1 MAKDLNNVN
10 LIGRMVRE
18 EEIRATSTGKK
29 VLTFTLAVNNANNTA
44 NFIECVAWENTAEFI
59 SKYANKGARIA
70 VTGVLNQESWEKD
83 GQKRSKLNVV
93 VRDVQLLENKPI
105 AKPQPVEEE
114 MSEPVDLSQIPF

>member
-18 EEIRATSTGKK
+18 EEIRSTSTGKK
-29 VLTFTLAVNNANNTA
+29 VLTFTLAVNNANDTA

-93 VRDVQLLENKPI
+93 VRDVQLLENKPMT
-105 AKPQPVEEE
+105 KTQPVEE

>member
-18 EEIRATSTGKK
+18 EEIRSTSTGKK
-29 VLTFTLAVNNANNTA
+29 VLTFTLAVNNANDTA

-59 SKYANKGARIA
+59 SKYTNKGARIA

-93 VRDVQLLENKPI
+93 VRDVQLLENKPMT
-105 AKPQPVEEE
+105 KTQPAEEE

>member
-18 EEIRATSTGKK
+18 EEIRSTSTGKK
-29 VLTFTLAVNNANNTA
+29 VLTFTLAVNNANDIA

-70 VTGVLNQESWEKD
+70 VTGVLNQESWEKN

>member
-18 EEIRATSTGKK
+18 EEIRSTSTGKK
-29 VLTFTLAVNNANNTA
+29 VLTFTLAVNNANDTA

-105 AKPQPVEEE
+105 AKTQPVEE

>member
-29 VLTFTLAVNNANNTA
+29 VLTLTLAVNNANDTA

-105 AKPQPVEEE
+105 AKPQPEEE

>member
-18 EEIRATSTGKK
+18 EEIRSTSTGKK
-29 VLTFTLAVNNANNTA
+29 VLTFTLAVNNANDTA

-70 VTGVLNQESWEKD
+70 VTGILNQESWEKD

-93 VRDVQLLENKPI
+93 VRDVQLLENKPMT
-105 AKPQPVEEE
+105 KTQPVEE

>member
-29 VLTFTLAVNNANNTA
+29 VLTFTLAVNNANDTA

-105 AKPQPVEEE
+105 TKTQPVEE

>member
-18 EEIRATSTGKK
+18 EEICSTSTGKK
-29 VLTFTLAVNNANNTA
+29 VLTFTLAVNNANDIA

-70 VTGVLNQESWEKD
+70 VTGVLNQESWEKN

>member
-29 VLTFTLAVNNANNTA
+29 VLTFTLAVNNANDTA

-93 VRDVQLLENKPI
+93 VRDVQLLENKPMT
-105 AKPQPVEEE
+105 KTQPAEE

>member
-18 EEIRATSTGKK
+18 EEIRSTSTGKK
-29 VLTFTLAVNNANNTA
+29 VLTFTLAVNNANDTA

-105 AKPQPVEEE
+105 TKTQPVEE

>member
-18 EEIRATSTGKK
+18 EEIRSTSTGKK
-29 VLTFTLAVNNANNTA
+29 VLTFTLAVNNANDTA

-93 VRDVQLLENKPI
+93 VRDVQLLENKPMT
-105 AKPQPVEEE
+105 KTQPAVEE

>member
-29 VLTFTLAVNNANNTA
+29 VLTFTLAVNNANDTA

-93 VRDVQLLENKPI
+93 VRDVQLLENKPMT
-105 AKPQPVEEE
+105 KPQPAEE

>member
-29 VLTFTLAVNNANNTA
+29 VLTFTLAVNNANDTA

-93 VRDVQLLENKPI
+93 VRDVQLLENKPMT
-105 AKPQPVEEE
+105 KTEPVEE

>member
-29 VLTFTLAVNNANNTA
+29 VLTFTLAVNNANDTA

-59 SKYANKGARIA
+59 SKYTNKGARIA

-93 VRDVQLLENKPI
+93 VRDVQLLENKS
-105 AKPQPVEEE
+105 AVKTQPVEED
-114 MSEPVDLSQIPF
+114 MSEPIDLSDIPF

>member
-29 VLTFTLAVNNANNTA
+29 VLTFTLAVNNANDTA

-93 VRDVQLLENKPI
+93 VRDVQLLENKPMT
-105 AKPQPVEEE
+105 KTQPAEE
-114 MSEPVDLSQIPF
+114 MSEPVDLLQIPF

>member
-29 VLTFTLAVNNANNTA
+29 VLTFTLAVNNANDTA

-93 VRDVQLLENKPI
+93 VRDVQLLENKPMTKI
-105 AKPQPVEEE
+105 QPVEE

>member
-29 VLTFTLAVNNANNTA
+29 VLTFTLAVNNANDTA

-93 VRDVQLLENKPI
+93 VRDVQLLENKPMT
-105 AKPQPVEEE
+105 KTQPVVEE

>member
-29 VLTFTLAVNNANNTA
+29 VLTFTLAVNNANDTA

-105 AKPQPVEEE
+105 AKPQPEEE

>member
-29 VLTFTLAVNNANNTA
+29 VLTFTLAVNNANDTA

-105 AKPQPVEEE
+105 AKPQPVEE

>member
-29 VLTFTLAVNNANNTA
+29 VLTFTLAVNNANDTA

-70 VTGVLNQESWEKD
+70 VSGVLNQESWEKD

-93 VRDVQLLENKPI
+93 VRDVQLLENKPMT
-105 AKPQPVEEE
+105 KTQPVEE

>member
-29 VLTFTLAVNNANNTA
+29 VLTFTLAVNNANDTA

>member
-29 VLTFTLAVNNANNTA
+29 VLTFTLAVNNANDTA

-59 SKYANKGARIA
+59 SKYAKKGAGIA

-93 VRDVQLLENKPI
+93 VRDVQLLENKPMT
-105 AKPQPVEEE
+105 KTQPVEE

>member
-29 VLTFTLAVNNANNTA
+29 VLTFTLAVNNANDTA

-59 SKYANKGARIA
+59 SKYANKGARVA

>member
-1 MAKDLNNVN
+1 MTKDLNNVN

-29 VLTFTLAVNNANNTA
+29 VLTFTLAVNNANDTA

-105 AKPQPVEEE
+105 TKTQPVEE

>member
-29 VLTFTLAVNNANNTA
+29 VLTFTLAVNNANDTA

-93 VRDVQLLENKPI
+93 VRDVQLLENKPMT
-105 AKPQPVEEE
+105 KTQPAVEE

>member
-29 VLTFTLAVNNANNTA
+29 VLTFTLAVNNANDTA

-93 VRDVQLLENKPI
+93 VRDVQLLENKPMT
-105 AKPQPVEEE
+105 KTQPVEE
-114 MSEPVDLSQIPF
+114 MSEPIDLSQIPF

>member
-29 VLTFTLAVNNANNTA
+29 VLTFTLAVNNANDAA

-93 VRDVQLLENKPI
+93 VRDVQLLENKPMT
-105 AKPQPVEEE
+105 KTQPAEEE

>member
-29 VLTFTLAVNNANNTA
+29 VLTFTLAVNKANDTA

-105 AKPQPVEEE
+105 TKTQPVEE

>member
-29 VLTFTLAVNNANNTA
+29 VLTFTLAVNNANDTA

-93 VRDVQLLENKPI
+93 VRDVQLLENKPM
-105 AKPQPVEEE
+105 AKTQPAKEE

>member
-29 VLTFTLAVNNANNTA
+29 VLTFTLAVNNANDTA

-93 VRDVQLLENKPI
+93 VRDVQLLENKPMT
-105 AKPQPVEEE
+105 KTQPVEE